1 MDVRITPEPEERDA
15 VLAAVEEL
23 LSRDPLPPAYRS
35 VWRQRAIREN
45 VEVLG
50 GGYEGR
56 SSGLLRWFELPQ
68 VP

>member
-15 VLAAVEEL
+15 VLTAVEEL

-45 VEVLG
+45 VEFSERYGDAVRPL
-50 GGYEGR
+50 R
-56 SSGLLRWFELPQ
+56 SPGASRA
-68 VP
+68 

>member
-1 MDVRITPEPEERDA
+1 MDVRITPEPEDRDA

-35 VWRQRAIREN
+35 IWRQRAIREN

-56 SSGLLRWFELPQ
+56 PSGLLRWFESPQ

>member
-45 VEVLG
+45 VEILSLWSRRSPDGLITRPQYREVL
-50 GGYEGR
+50 
-56 SSGLLRWFELPQ
+56 
-68 VP
+68 

>member
-1 MDVRITPEPEERDA
+1 MDVRITPQPEERDA

-45 VEVLG
+45 VEFSERYGDAVRPL
-50 GGYEGR
+50 R
-56 SSGLLRWFELPQ
+56 SPGARRA
-68 VP
+68 